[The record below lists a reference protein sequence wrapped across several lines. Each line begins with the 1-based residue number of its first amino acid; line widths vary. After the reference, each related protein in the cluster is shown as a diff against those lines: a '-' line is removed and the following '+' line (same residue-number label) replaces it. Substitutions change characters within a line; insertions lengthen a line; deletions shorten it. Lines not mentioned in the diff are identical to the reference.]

1 MAFYCYSH
9 AAMEADLSKNTFKV
23 YHVLA
28 KHANNK
34 TREYFLR
41 KEIIAKLIGKSVSI
55 VNRALRELVQKG
67 IMKKEY
73 QYNRKGE
80 QTANL
85 YILLD
90 KPEIAVN
97 AASHAFSMP
106 KENPKKYAISTEII
120 KEDINGISLKVY
132 CYLKNHVN
140 KNGKSFL
147 CIDSIAKDLKVC
159 WRTVHRAIKELVKVG
174 VISFKASFG
183 RFSTF
188 LLKEQDEAAHPAKL
202 TAKDYISEAQN
213 HRFFLKL
220 CVHCV
225 KSSLCEFDT

>member
-34 TREYFLR
+34 TRECFLR
-41 KEIIAKLIGKSVSI
+41 KEIIAKLIGNSVST

-67 IMKKEY
+67 LMKKEY

-97 AASHAFSMP
+97 AASQAFSMP

-120 KEDINGISLKVY
+120 EKDIKGTSLKVY
-132 CYLKNHVN
+132 CYLKNHAN

-174 VISFKASFG
+174 VICFKASFG

-188 LLKEQDEAAHPAKL
+188 LLKEQAEVAHPTKL
-202 TAKDYISEAQN
+202 TAKDYISESQN
-213 HRFFLKL
+213 HRFFSKIMRSFN
-220 CVHCV
+220 
-225 KSSLCEFDT
+225 KIFSMRI

>member
-9 AAMEADLSKNTFKV
+9 AAMEADLSTNTFKV

-34 TREYFLR
+34 TRECFLR
-41 KEIIAKLIGKSVSI
+41 KEIIAKLIGKSVST

-67 IMKKEY
+67 LMKKEY
-73 QYNRKGE
+73 QYTRKGE

-85 YILLD
+85 YTLLD
-90 KPEIAVN
+90 KPEIAVH
-97 AASHAFSMP
+97 ADSQAFSMP
-106 KENPKKYAISTEII
+106 KENPKKYTISTEII
-120 KEDINGISLKVY
+120 KEDINGTSLKVY
-132 CYLKNHVN
+132 CYLKNHAN

-188 LLKEQDEAAHPAKL
+188 ILKEQAEAAHPTKPA
-202 TAKDYISEAQN
+202 AKDYISAAQN
-213 HRFFLKL
+213 HQFFSKIMY
-220 CVHCV
+220 
-225 KSSLCEFDT
+225 SLNKIFSMRI

>member
-34 TREYFLR
+34 TRECFLR
-41 KEIIAKLIGKSVSI
+41 KEIIAKLIGKSVST

-67 IMKKEY
+67 LMKKEY

-97 AASHAFSMP
+97 AASRAFSMP

-120 KEDINGISLKVY
+120 EKDIKGTSLKVY
-132 CYLKNHVN
+132 CYLKNHAN

-174 VISFKASFG
+174 VICFKASFG

-188 LLKEQDEAAHPAKL
+188 LLKEQAEVAHPTKL

-213 HRFFLKL
+213 HRFFSKIMRSFN
-220 CVHCV
+220 
-225 KSSLCEFDT
+225 KIFSMRI

>member
-34 TREYFLR
+34 TRNCFLR
-41 KEIIAKLIGKSVSI
+41 KKVISKIIGRSEST
-55 VNRALRELVQKG
+55 VNRAFTELIEKG
-67 IMKKEY
+67 LLKREY

-85 YILLD
+85 YTLLD

-97 AASHAFSMP
+97 ADSQAFSIP
-106 KENPKKYAISTEII
+106 KEKAEKHIISTEII
-120 KEDINGISLKVY
+120 EEDINGTSLKVY
-132 CYLKNHVN
+132 CYLKNHAN

-174 VISFKASFG
+174 VIRFKASFG

-188 LLKEQDEAAHPAKL
+188 LLKEQVGVAHPTKL
-202 TAKDYISEAQN
+202 TAKDYFSAAQN
-213 HRFFLKL
+213 HQFFSKIMRSFN
-220 CVHCV
+220 
-225 KSSLCEFDT
+225 KIFSMRI